1 MMGYIS
7 YFNVVK
13 SRDIISSPYNKRQDS
28 YADRVIRGKI
38 LDRNGNVLAQTNVA
52 EDGTETREYPYNN
65 IFAHVVGYTA
75 QGKSG
80 LESVS
85 NFELLTSN
93 AFFVDKLKNEFQD
106 KKNQGDN
113 VVTTLDT
120 NLQEAAYDAL
130 GSNKG
135 AVVVMDPSTGKIL
148 AMVSKPDFDPN
159 HYEDYDRDV
168 YNRNLP
174 IWMSYEPGST
184 FKSVIFASA
193 LDLNLFDMFKD
204 TYDDKGYEMVNGARI
219 KSWKA
224 GGHGHQTFLQV
235 LENSSNPGF
244 VEISRRLGLDKEVE
258 YVKKFGFG
266 EKTGIDLPGESSGI
280 MFDKK
285 KMSELEQ
292 ATVAFGQG
300 ISVTP
305 IQLVTAF
312 SAIINGGTLYQPYIT
327 KSVLD
332 PITHDPLV
340 EFKPTPKRQVIKE
353 ETSKQ
358 MRYALESVVAN
369 GGGKPA
375 YMEGYKIGGKTGTA
389 QKAENGVYST
399 SDYILSFLSAAP
411 MDDPQIV
418 LYIAADSPQND
429 VLYGGT
435 VIAPIAKSCYEDIL
449 PYLGVEKTKNQIP
462 KKLVWPET
470 ENIKVENFVGKKKKE
485 VQQEGVT
492 FTFIGEGDYVIE
504 QMPEEGTMFSSEGG
518 EVWIYL
524 GDDKVK

>member
-159 HYEDYDRDV
+159 TVSQNWNELSTSEDSV
-168 YNRNLP
+168 LLNRATQGQ
-174 IWMSYEPGST
+174 YAPGST
-184 FKSVIFASA
+184 FK
-193 LDLNLFDMFKD
+193 
-204 TYDDKGYEMVNGARI
+204 
-219 KSWKA
+219 
-224 GGHGHQTFLQV
+224 
-235 LENSSNPGF
+235 
-244 VEISRRLGLDKEVE
+244 
-258 YVKKFGFG
+258 
-266 EKTGIDLPGESSGI
+266 
-280 MFDKK
+280 
-285 KMSELEQ
+285 
-292 ATVAFGQG
+292 
-300 ISVTP
+300 
-305 IQLVTAF
+305 LVT
-312 SAIINGGTLYQPYIT
+312 TLEFMRENADFDSY
-327 KSVLD
+327 
-332 PITHDPLV
+332 LV
-340 EFKPTPKRQVIKE
+340 
-353 ETSKQ
+353 
-358 MRYALESVVAN
+358 
-369 GGGKPA
+369 
-375 YMEGYKIGGKTGTA
+375 
-389 QKAENGVYST
+389 
-399 SDYILSFLSAAP
+399 
-411 MDDPQIV
+411 
-418 LYIAADSPQND
+418 
-429 VLYGGT
+429 
-435 VIAPIAKSCYEDIL
+435 
-449 PYLGVEKTKNQIP
+449 
-462 KKLVWPET
+462 
-470 ENIKVENFVGKKKKE
+470 
-485 VQQEGVT
+485 
-492 FTFIGEGDYVIE
+492 
-504 QMPEEGTMFSSEGG
+504 
-518 EVWIYL
+518 
-524 GDDKVK
+524 